1 LQAAL
6 NHPWLLHDHLE
17 DISGIEFRHPD
28 AEKLK
33 LALIDIAAHD
43 GAADGAAMRQ
53 ELIRR
58 GLAEQISRVEKAI
71 TTVSVWGAQPEAGPE
86 DVLMTWNQLIAL
98 HRQWHSLLTELKDA
112 EQALGRETTEAN
124 YSWLQDVKARMS
136 VIDGTEALIEGFGAA
151 SGRTAQ
157 TL

>member
-1 LQAAL
+1 MPRREALILQAAL

-43 GAADGAAMRQ
+43 GGDHDGAAMRA

-58 GLAEQISRVEKAI
+58 GLADQISRVEKAI
-71 TTVSVWGAQPEAGPE
+71 TTASVWGARPEAGPGGRADDLE
-86 DVLMTWNQLIAL
+86 SA
-98 HRQWHSLLTELKDA
+98 HRLASAMALLT
-112 EQALGRETTEAN
+112 
-124 YSWLQDVKARMS
+124 
-136 VIDGTEALIEGFGAA
+136 
-151 SGRTAQ
+151 
-157 TL
+157 